1 MTIPNTLYQST
12 IKLEPKNSPIT
23 HPPFL
28 QFQNVAFIMHLSM
41 ITWHSCYILVYMDP
55 LAYCLTSIWSSFG
68 MFAASALLV
77 VLENPPAHSSLYGPR
92 NAVQDDTSLRHGVAV
107 GHGLRTSTNS
117 TRGQQCRLWLL
128 LCFVLL
134 GGWLMVDHQAK
145 VARMIFSWP
154 FEVVVGNDRRTV
166 QLESRWCVVSWHL
179 GNS

>member
-1 MTIPNTLYQST
+1 ML
-12 IKLEPKNSPIT
+12 
-23 HPPFL
+23 
-28 QFQNVAFIMHLSM
+28 HLSI

-107 GHGLRTSTNS
+107 GHGLKRQPTQPGDNS
-117 TRGQQCRLWLL
+117 ADFDSSYVLFFWGGLVDGWSQGKSRQKDSFLGLGR
-128 LCFVLL
+128 CF
-134 GGWLMVDHQAK
+134 WKRPTDCAIRISLMCCFIA
-145 VARMIFSWP
+145 
-154 FEVVVGNDRRTV
+154 
-166 QLESRWCVVSWHL
+166 LL